1 MQICSR
7 LILLWLCA
15 LPSPLLSNVF
25 HQIFKNISSLLR
37 HGAKK
42 PLLTLRCLLWKLLG
56 HRRWL
61 TLHVWRCPRL
71 FTLWIV
77 PLSCARWSLCRTWR
91 SCHPDSTRG
100 WSSITATRSI
110 ISLHPRQIHSRT
122 LRLFLVLNS
131 SISTDCKSVLGLRN
145 PCFSL
150 PVDPYLLN
158 GGSSLLIGSSPLL
171 ILSSLLAK
179 KSNVFQRR
187 RLIIIISIIEVI
199 LDDISVPIQIGG
211 LCGCISEIEFV
222 V

>member
-37 HGAKK
+37 HCAKE
-42 PLLTLRCLLWKLLG
+42 PLLTRRCLLWKLLG
-56 HRRWL
+56 RRRWL

-77 PLSCARWSLCRTWR
+77 PLSCARWSQCRTWR
-91 SCHPDSTRG
+91 SCHPDSTG

-110 ISLHPRQIHSRT
+110 ISLHPRQIDSRT
-122 LRLFLVLNS
+122 LRLFLVIN
-131 SISTDCKSVLGLRN
+131 SISTDCCEGVLDLGN
-145 PCFSL
+145 SCFGL

-199 LDDISVPIQIGG
+199 LDDISVPIQIGR